1 MSTAIICD
9 DEPRLAEAL
18 KAQLLVAW
26 PELHVLAMG
35 HSGGEALDLIAQHSP
50 DIAFLD
56 IRMPGLSGIEVAR
69 HVAGSPAAPHVVFV
83 TAYDEHAIEA
93 FEARAID
100 YLLKPIKTSRLQETV
115 SRLRQAAA
123 SPTPQAVQ
131 IDADALRALA
141 LMLPTERKTLRWL
154 NCGQGTEIDVIAV
167 SEVLLFQSRDKY
179 TTVVTADKERYV
191 RTPLKSLVNE
201 LDPNEFWQVHRSAII
216 RVAAIERVTRD
227 EIGRLQVKLRGSNER
242 VSVSAAFAGLFRQM

>member
-1 MSTAIICD
+1 
-9 DEPRLAEAL
+9 
-18 KAQLLVAW
+18 
-26 PELHVLAMG
+26 
-35 HSGGEALDLIAQHSP
+35 
-50 DIAFLD
+50 
-56 IRMPGLSGIEVAR
+56 
-69 HVAGSPAAPHVVFV
+69 
-83 TAYDEHAIEA
+83 
-93 FEARAID
+93 
-100 YLLKPIKTSRLQETV
+100 
-115 SRLRQAAA
+115 
-123 SPTPQAVQ
+123 
-131 IDADALRALA
+131 
-141 LMLPTERKTLRWL
+141 MLPTERKTLRWL